1 MVLQMEQEEIT
12 RFCCFL
18 VPGDFSKNPII
29 YELTY
34 NVIKVQGNKIC
45 CSMTFSSSFCQELPQ
60 ELTASAREMKGLRC
74 QALPTRTSN
83 F

>member
-1 MVLQMEQEEIT
+1 MILQMEQEEIT

-45 CSMTFSSSFCQELPQ
+45 CSMTFSSSLCQELPQ

-74 QALPTRTSN
+74 QGLPTRTSN